1 MDVASV
7 IAGSAFVVAKVGP
20 VAAVTPIGAFVVND
34 LGLARCGFTGD
45 ALPVE
50 PGSPSTSTWR
60 YERTPDCSRPGVC
73 PVLIETS
80 AACTCDRASA
90 GVVPTID
97 AARAASVARVTRRE
111 AAGRMVIGPS
121 FDCGE
126 AGILP

>member
-60 YERTPDCSRPGVC
+60 YERTPDCSRPGFC
-73 PVLIETS
+73 PILIERS
-80 AACTCDRASA
+80 AAWPGDRASA
-90 GVVPTID
+90 AVVPTTE
-97 AARAASVARVTRRE
+97 AARRRRVPREITRYE
-111 AAGRMVIGPS
+111 A
-121 FDCGE
+121 
-126 AGILP
+126 